1 MNFFQRFIYFSFIFV
16 IKIYQKLFLDLH
28 VWGREHIPTGP
39 KIYVINH
46 ITSTDPYWALSVFPE
61 PVHTIVGPAYVS
73 KILGWF
79 LDFMKQINAMPDHRK
94 TVVKQAEHYL
104 RNGGAIF
111 TAPEGDIQELFCLGR
126 FYSGVAKI
134 YRRIQVPIIPIAL
147 VTTPQAMKIV
157 PMLDMT
163 IEGRVYRGVLVMR
176 GPYFI
181 NVGKPFMPTIH
192 NDVDETEDN
201 QRIMDEIKERIRCL
215 AEDVRTSGEYQE
227 Q

>member
-1 MNFFQRFIYFSFIFV
+1 M

-28 VWGREHIPTGP
+28 VRGREHIPTGP

-46 ITSTDPYWALSVFPE
+46 ITSTDPYWVMPVFID
-61 PVHTIVGPAYVS
+61 PVHTTVGPGYQS
-73 KILGWF
+73 KIMGWF
-79 LDFMKQINAMPDHRK
+79 LDCMKQINAMPDHRN
-94 TVVKQAEHYL
+94 TVVDKAVNYL

-111 TAPEGDIQELFCLGR
+111 TAPEGDIQEPFCLGQ
-126 FYSGVAKI
+126 FYCGVAKM

-147 VTTPQAMKIV
+147 VTTPQAMKSV
-157 PMLDMT
+157 PWLDMT
-163 IEGRVYRGVLVMR
+163 IDGRVYRGILVMR

-215 AEDVRTSGEYQE
+215 VEDVRTSGAYQE
-227 Q
+227 QLQDIHQ